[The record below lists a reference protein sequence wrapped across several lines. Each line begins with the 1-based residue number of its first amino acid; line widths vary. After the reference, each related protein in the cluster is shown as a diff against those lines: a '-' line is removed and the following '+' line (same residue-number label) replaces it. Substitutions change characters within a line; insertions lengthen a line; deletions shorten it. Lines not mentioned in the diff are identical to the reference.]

1 MQAKIYALHANLTWE
16 YTTLPH
22 GVTPIGSK
30 WVFKIKIHQWDVN
43 NAFLHG
49 DLNESVYMTIPQGV

>member
-22 GVTPIGSK
+22 GVILIGSK

-43 NAFLHG
+43 ML
-49 DLNESVYMTIPQGV
+49 SYMEISMNLST